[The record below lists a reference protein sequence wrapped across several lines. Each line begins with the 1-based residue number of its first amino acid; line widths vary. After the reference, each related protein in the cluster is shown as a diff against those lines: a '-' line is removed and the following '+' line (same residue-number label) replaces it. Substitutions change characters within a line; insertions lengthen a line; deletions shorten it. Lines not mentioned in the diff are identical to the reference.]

1 MPSGIIHVIVF
12 THRRVTCHRTIF
24 ITPAL
29 SHAALVSPCS
39 CMSSAF
45 FACMASNC
53 THRTHHRCVFG
64 VIMHTPPRICPPS
77 TIGPAARSF
86 HPIRPPLVEAPKAT
100 PIPRH
105 SQTRPDRAGDTPTPD
120 IRTVRIHMHACTAHT
135 YAHTHTRTRIQ
146 TNTHTPTH
154 RHAHT
159 QTHTRTPKYRHTH
172 AHPYTPIKNDLL

>member
-1 MPSGIIHVIVF
+1 
-12 THRRVTCHRTIF
+12 
-24 ITPAL
+24 
-29 SHAALVSPCS
+29 
-39 CMSSAF
+39 MSSAF

-86 HPIRPPLVEAPKAT
+86 HPIRPPLVEAPKDT

-105 SQTRPDRAGDTPTPD
+105 SKTRPDRAGDTPTPD

-135 YAHTHTRTRIQ
+135 FAHTHAHAHEHKQ
-146 TNTHTPTH
+146 THTPTH

-159 QTHTRTPKYRHTH
+159 HKHTH
-172 AHPYTPIKNDLL
+172 AHPNTDTHTHTHTHPSKMICFNLDALFLPEAPVFVFILCP